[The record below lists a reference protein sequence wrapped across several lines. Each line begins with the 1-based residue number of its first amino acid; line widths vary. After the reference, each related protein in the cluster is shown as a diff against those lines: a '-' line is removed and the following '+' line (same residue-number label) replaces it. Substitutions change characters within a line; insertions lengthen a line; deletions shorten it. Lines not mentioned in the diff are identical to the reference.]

1 VVRVGSH
8 EEFTEYAL
16 ARAVRLREFA
26 YLLCGDWH
34 QAQDLTQATLA
45 KVFVAWER
53 IHRRD
58 SVDAYAR
65 TVMLRELLTER
76 RRRRSGERP
85 MAEVPEP
92 GVDAAAPGADTA
104 ALRLTLLDALRRL
117 APNRR
122 AVIVLRYWDDQSV
135 EAVAEIMRLTPAA
148 VKSLTVRA
156 LQDLRTL
163 LGTDLTVVT
172 P

>member
-1 VVRVGSH
+1 VGPD
-8 EEFTEYAL
+8 EEFTEYAT
-16 ARAVRLREFA
+16 ARAARLRDTA

-45 KVFVAWER
+45 KVFLAWER
-53 IHRRD
+53 IQRRD

-65 TVMLRELLTER
+65 KVMLRELLTER
-76 RRRRSGERP
+76 RRRRASERP
-85 MAEVPEP
+85 VADVPEP
-92 GVDAAAPGADTA
+92 AAGPTGTNPDAAALRVTLIE
-104 ALRLTLLDALRRL
+104 ALGRL

-135 EAVAEIMRLTPAA
+135 DAVADIMRITPSA

-163 LGTDLTVVT
+163 LGSDLPITT

>member
-1 VVRVGSH
+1 VGSH
-8 EEFTEYAL
+8 EEFTEYAT
-16 ARAVRLREFA
+16 ARASRLRDTA

-53 IHRRD
+53 IHRRE

-65 TVMLRELLTER
+65 KVMLRELLTER
-76 RRRRSGERP
+76 RRRRASERP
-85 MAEVPEP
+85 VADPPEP
-92 GVDAAAPGADTA
+92 IGAATDTGPDAAA
-104 ALRLTLLDALRRL
+104 LRVTLLEALSRL

-135 EAVAEIMRLTPAA
+135 DAVADIMRITPSA

-156 LQDLRTL
+156 LQDLRVV
-163 LGTDLTVVT
+163 LGSDLPVAT

>member
-1 VVRVGSH
+1 VGSH

-16 ARAVRLREFA
+16 ARAGRLRDTA

-53 IHRRD
+53 IQKRE

-76 RRRRSGERP
+76 RRRRTGERP
-85 MAEVPEP
+85 VADVPEP
-92 GVDAAAPGADTA
+92 AGAAPGLDP
-104 ALRLTLLDALRRL
+104 ALRLTLLEALRRL

-135 EAVAEIMRLTPAA
+135 EAVAEIMRLTPGA

-156 LQDLRTL
+156 LHDLRSM
-163 LGTDLTVVT
+163 LGADLTVVT

>member
-1 VVRVGSH
+1 VASH
-8 EEFTEYAL
+8 EEFTEYAQ
-16 ARAVRLREFA
+16 ARAGRLRDTA

-45 KVFVAWER
+45 KVFVAWDR
-53 IHRRD
+53 IHRRE

-76 RRRRSGERP
+76 RRRRAGERP

-92 GVDAAAPGADTA
+92 EGEATGPDS
-104 ALRLTLLDALRRL
+104 ALRLTLLDALHRL

-135 EAVAEIMRLTPAA
+135 EAVAEIMRLTPGA

-156 LQDLRTL
+156 LHDLRSV
-163 LGTDLTVVT
+163 LGPDLTVVI

>member
-1 VVRVGSH
+1 VGSH

-16 ARAVRLREFA
+16 ARAGRLREFA

-53 IHRRD
+53 IQRRE

-76 RRRRSGERP
+76 RRRRAGERP
-85 MAEVPEP
+85 VAEVPEP
-92 GVDAAAPGADTA
+92 IADAAAPGPDP
-104 ALRLTLLDALRRL
+104 ALRLTLIDALRRL

-122 AVIVLRYWDDQSV
+122 AVIVLRYWDDLSV
-135 EAVAEIMRLTPAA
+135 EAVAEIMRLTPGA

-156 LQDLRTL
+156 LQDLRSM
-163 LGTDLTVVT
+163 LGADLTVVI

>member
-1 VVRVGSH
+1 VGAH
-8 EEFTEYAL
+8 DEFTEYAA
-16 ARAVRLREFA
+16 ARAARLRDTA

-45 KVFVAWER
+45 KVFLSWAR
-53 IHRRD
+53 IQRREN
-58 SVDAYAR
+58 VDAYAR
-65 TVMLRELLTER
+65 TVLLREFLTER
-76 RRRRSGERP
+76 RRRRASERP
-85 MAEVPEP
+85 VADVPDVP
-92 GVDAAAPGADTA
+92 SHPDTT

-122 AVIVLRYWDDQSV
+122 AVIVLRYWDDQNV
-135 EAVAEIMRLTPAA
+135 DTVAEIMRITPSA

-156 LQDLRTL
+156 LADLRTF
-163 LGTDLTVVT
+163 LGNDLSVVT

>member
-1 VVRVGSH
+1 VASH
-8 EEFTEYAL
+8 EEFTEYAQ
-16 ARAVRLREFA
+16 ARAGRLRDTA

-34 QAQDLTQATLA
+34 HAQDLTQATLA
-45 KVFVAWER
+45 KVFVAWDR
-53 IHRRD
+53 IHRRE

-76 RRRRSGERP
+76 RRRRAGERP
-85 MAEVPEP
+85 VAEVPEP
-92 GVDAAAPGADTA
+92 GGNPAAPGPDSA

-135 EAVAEIMRLTPAA
+135 EAVAEIMRLTPSA

-156 LQDLRTL
+156 LHDLRSL
-163 LGTDLTVVT
+163 LGTDLTLVI

>member
-1 VVRVGSH
+1 VGSH
-8 EEFTEYAL
+8 EEFTGYAQ
-16 ARAVRLREFA
+16 ARAGRLRDTA

-53 IHRRD
+53 IHRRE

-65 TVMLRELLTER
+65 TVLLRELLTER

-85 MAEVPEP
+85 VAEVPEP
-92 GVDAAAPGADTA
+92 AGELAVSGPDRA
-104 ALRLTLLDALRRL
+104 ALRLTLLDALSRL

-135 EAVAEIMRLTPAA
+135 EAVAEIMRLTPGA

-156 LQDLRTL
+156 LQDLRSM
-163 LGTDLTVVT
+163 LGTDLTVVI